1 MRAMATYN
9 SDSELIDIL
18 LDFGENMLGAGAEI
32 ARVEDSLGRMGTSCG
47 AVKTSVFV
55 INSSIELTVRF
66 ADGETVTRTRR
77 IRSAGAT
84 DFEKLRKLNALSRRC
99 QLERLSVTDL
109 RLAVDEISQKE
120 IPIINSYIGSFLAAS
135 AFSVFFGGTL
145 MDALIS
151 GLCGLLICLFQ
162 IKVAPLSPNK
172 VFFLFISSLLMGT
185 SVCLVNLVIPGLH
198 IDKIIIGD
206 IMLLVPGIAITTAV
220 RDTLIGETI
229 AGITRLADC
238 LVWAA
243 ALAAGIMLVISIFAR

>member
-1 MRAMATYN
+1 MTRLDI
-9 SDSELIDIL
+9 DSKLIDIL

-55 INSSIELTVRF
+55 INSSIELTIHF

-77 IRSAGAT
+77 IRSSGTT

-99 QLERLSVTDL
+99 QVERLSAEDL
-109 RLAVDEISQKE
+109 RLAVDEICRKE
-120 IPIINSYIGSFLAAS
+120 IPVLYSYLGSFLAAA

-145 MDALIS
+145 LDALIS
-151 GLCGLLICLFQ
+151 GLCGLLICLLQ
-162 IKVAPLSPNK
+162 IKIAPLSPNK
-172 VFFLFISSLLMGT
+172 VFFLFVSSVVMGAT
-185 SVCLVNLVIPGLH
+185 VCLVNLVIPGLH

-243 ALAAGIMLVISIFAR
+243 ALAAGIMLVLSIFAR